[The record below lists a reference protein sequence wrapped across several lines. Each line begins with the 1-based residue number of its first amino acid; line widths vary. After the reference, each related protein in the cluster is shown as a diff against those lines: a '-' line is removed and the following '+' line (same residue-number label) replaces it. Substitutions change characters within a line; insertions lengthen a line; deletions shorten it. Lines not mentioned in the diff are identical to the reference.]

1 MPTAKKS
8 PEYVWFDGETIQE
21 LKRRLNA
28 IDRPLL
34 KVSGQGAETLLE
46 VIDLNKS
53 PEVAALAPLNEA
65 HPCPPFCL

>member
-1 MPTAKKS
+1 MAPTRKDIQ
-8 PEYVWFDGETIQE
+8 YVWFDGETIQE

-34 KVSGQGAETLLE
+34 KISGHGEHTQLD
-46 VIDLNKS
+46 VIDLNRS
-53 PEVAALAPLNEA
+53 PEVAAPTPLNEA